1 MKTPWQKGQGRKEA
15 DQMEVIIKGEA
26 QEIAA
31 LVLAVQERRG
41 QPITMDPKSLLQAIC
56 NGDQK
61 NQ

>member
-31 LVLAVQERRG
+31 LVLAVQGRQE
-41 QPITMDPKSLLQAIC
+41 QVFIPCDAETEQKELKQKCIC
-56 NGDQK
+56 
-61 NQ
+61 